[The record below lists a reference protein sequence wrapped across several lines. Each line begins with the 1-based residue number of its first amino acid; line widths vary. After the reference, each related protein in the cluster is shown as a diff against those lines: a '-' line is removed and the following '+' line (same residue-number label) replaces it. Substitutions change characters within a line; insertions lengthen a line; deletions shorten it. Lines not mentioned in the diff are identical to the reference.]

1 MHNDAGD
8 GAGPSLLTAEQE
20 RRLAAEIEAGLFA
33 GEALR
38 SGSLPAGT
46 TVAELQQLVGEGQ
59 SAQRRFIEANLRL
72 VRMVSHQFAAR
83 SGANEADVFQEGCL
97 GLLTAVMRFDHQRG
111 LRFATYALFWIR
123 AYAGSAT
130 ARMLGDLNLPTSR
143 ATQLRAVRGVEAAL
157 TQTLGRAAT
166 TRDIAV
172 AVGRSEPWTADLL
185 AHLPPT
191 SLSAVETDALAWAVT
206 DDPGPSN
213 EPSVLLHRLRT
224 LDRQVLELRLGFV
237 TGRPLSY
244 AEVAGRLRIAV
255 SRVRRIEQAALEELR
270 LLCPYDAAWS

>member
-1 MHNDAGD
+1 MHNVAGV
-8 GAGPSLLTAEQE
+8 GAGPALLTAEQE
-20 RRLAAEIEAGLFA
+20 RQLAAEIEAGLFA

-38 SGSLPAGT
+38 SGSRPDGA
-46 TVAELQQLVGEGQ
+46 TVAELQQLVTEGQ
-59 SAQRRFIEANLRL
+59 SAQRRFTEANLRL

-97 GLLTAVMRFDHQRG
+97 GLLTAVMRFDHRRG

-123 AYAGSAT
+123 AYAGSAA

-172 AVGRSEPWTADLL
+172 AVGRSELWTADLL

-191 SLSAVETDALAWAVT
+191 SLSAVETDAQSWAVT

-237 TGRPLSY
+237 TGGPLSY
-244 AEVAGRLRIAV
+244 AEVAGRLGIAV

>member
-1 MHNDAGD
+1 MHNVAGV
-8 GAGPSLLTAEQE
+8 GAGPALLTAEQE
-20 RRLAAEIEAGLFA
+20 RQLAAEIEAGLFA

-38 SGSLPAGT
+38 SGSRPDGA
-46 TVAELQQLVGEGQ
+46 TVAELQQLVTEGQ
-59 SAQRRFIEANLRL
+59 SAQRRFTEANLRL

-97 GLLTAVMRFDHQRG
+97 GLLTAVMRFDHRRG

-123 AYAGSAT
+123 AYAGSAA

-172 AVGRSEPWTADLL
+172 AVGRSELWTADLL

-191 SLSAVETDALAWAVT
+191 SLSAVETDAQAWAVT

-237 TGRPLSY
+237 TGGPLSY
-244 AEVAGRLRIAV
+244 AEVAGRLGIAV

>member
-1 MHNDAGD
+1 MHNVAGV
-8 GAGPSLLTAEQE
+8 GAGPALLTAEQE
-20 RRLAAEIEAGLFA
+20 RQLAAEIEAGLFA

-38 SGSLPAGT
+38 SGSRPDGA
-46 TVAELQQLVGEGQ
+46 TVAELQQLVTEGQ
-59 SAQRRFIEANLRL
+59 SAQRRFTEANLRL

-97 GLLTAVMRFDHQRG
+97 GLLTAVMRFDHRRA

-123 AYAGSAT
+123 AYAGSAA

-172 AVGRSEPWTADLL
+172 AVGRSELWTADLL

-191 SLSAVETDALAWAVT
+191 SLSAVETDAQSWAVT

-237 TGRPLSY
+237 TGGPLSY
-244 AEVAGRLRIAV
+244 AEVAGRLGIAV

>member
-1 MHNDAGD
+1 MHNAVGD
-8 GAGPSLLTAEQE
+8 ESGPSLLSAEEE

-38 SGSLPAGT
+38 IGVLPSGA
-46 TVAELQQLVGEGQ
+46 TVAELQQLVTEGQ
-59 SAQRRFIEANLRL
+59 AAQCHFAEANLRL

-97 GLLTAVMRFDHQRG
+97 GLLTAVMRFDHRRG

-123 AYAGSAT
+123 AYASSAT

-143 ATQLRAVRGVEAAL
+143 AAQLRAVRGVEAAL

-166 TRDIAV
+166 TRDIAL
-172 AVGRSEPWTADLL
+172 AVGRSELWTADLL

-191 SLSAVETDALAWAVT
+191 SLSAVETDAQAWAVT
-206 DDPGPSN
+206 DDPGQSS
-213 EPSVLLHRLRT
+213 EPSALLHRLRT

-237 TGRPLSY
+237 TGEPLSY
-244 AEVAGRLRIAV
+244 ADVAGRLQIAV
-255 SRVRRIEQAALEELR
+255 SRVRRVEQAALEELR